1 MSFFTSGT
9 FWFLE
14 GILAALMV
22 IGFKTWMEDRGVPMP
37 VWKWILFG
45 LWVLWLGVTIAFI
58 TTSIGENE
66 TTAAVKGGIIFSLI
80 AIISGVGLW
89 RLLQMGRVKVK
100 PDSGAQAQAPA
111 EQEEPAVNE
120 Q

>member
-14 GILAALMV
+14 GILTALMV
-22 IGFKTWMEDRGVPMP
+22 IGFKTWMEERGVPMP

-45 LWVLWLGVTIAFI
+45 LWVLWPGFTIAFI

-89 RLLQMGRVKVK
+89 RLLQIGRVKVK
-100 PDSGAQAQAPA
+100 PGSEVQVQAQTQEA
-111 EQEEPAVNE
+111 EPVVNE

>member
-14 GILAALMV
+14 GILAALIV
-22 IGFKTWMEDRGVPMP
+22 TGFKTWMEDRGVPMT
-37 VWKWILFG
+37 VWKWILFV
-45 LWVLWLGVTIAFI
+45 LWVLWLGFTIAFI

-66 TTAAVKGGIIFSLI
+66 TNAAVKGGIIFSLI
-80 AIISGVGLW
+80 AVIAGVGLW
-89 RLLQMGRVKVK
+89 RLLQIGRVSVK
-100 PDSGAQAQAPA
+100 PGSEVQVQAQ
-111 EQEEPAVNE
+111 EEEPAVNE